1 VGIPTVFITALPTI
15 ATMVG
20 ANRTVRGVAVTNP
33 VGEPSLSPEDEFAL
47 RRRMV
52 VQALR
57 MLATD
62 VGSKTVWEGAP

>member
-1 VGIPTVFITALPTI
+1 
-15 ATMVG
+15 
-20 ANRTVRGVAVTNP
+20 
-33 VGEPSLSPEDEFAL
+33 LSPEDEFAL

>member
-1 VGIPTVFITALPTI
+1 MFITALPTI

>member
-1 VGIPTVFITALPTI
+1 VFITALPTI